1 MSFGF
6 ILINI
11 KLFSFP
17 LLSLEDYVLLR
28 DGIGVGSHIEIDL
41 TSLTQ
46 CTQSKIR
53 RNYSHT
59 KEITK
64 EAWCPR

>member
-1 MSFGF
+1 MSLGF

-11 KLFSFP
+11 KLYSFS
-17 LLSLEDYVLLR
+17 LLSLGDYVLLR
-28 DGIGVGSHIEIDL
+28 DGIGVGSHIEIDS

-46 CTQSKIR
+46 CTQSKIK

-59 KEITK
+59 KEISLV
-64 EAWCPR
+64 P

>member
-1 MSFGF
+1 MPLGF

-11 KLFSFP
+11 KLISFS
-17 LLSLEDYVLLR
+17 LLSLEDYGLLR

-46 CTQSKIR
+46 CTQSKIK

-59 KEITK
+59 KEISLV
-64 EAWCPR
+64 P

>member
-6 ILINI
+6 ILLNI

-17 LLSLEDYVLLR
+17 LFYVLLR

-46 CTQSKIR
+46 CTQSKIK

>member
-1 MSFGF
+1 MSPGF

-11 KLFSFP
+11 NLFSFS

-28 DGIGVGSHIEIDL
+28 DGVGVGSHIEIDL

-46 CTQSKIR
+46 CTQSKIK

-59 KEITK
+59 KGISLV
-64 EAWCPR
+64 P